1 MVFSPVVNRCLFA
14 FRFSMPITVEDVYAY
29 MVDKYY
35 GKENGLKLEKV
46 DLNAECLVK
55 FNWK

>member
-1 MVFSPVVNRCLFA
+1 
-14 FRFSMPITVEDVYAY
+14 

-35 GKENGLKLEKV
+35 GKDNGLKLEKV

-55 FNWK
+55 FDWK

>member
-1 MVFSPVVNRCLFA
+1 MNRCLFA

-29 MVDKYY
+29 MVDEYY
-35 GKENGLKLEKV
+35 GKDNGLKLEKV

-55 FNWK
+55 FDWTK

>member
-1 MVFSPVVNRCLFA
+1 MNRCLFA

-35 GKENGLKLEKV
+35 GKDNGLKLEDV

-55 FNWK
+55 FDWKK

>member
-1 MVFSPVVNRCLFA
+1 
-14 FRFSMPITVEDVYAY
+14 

-35 GKENGLKLEKV
+35 GKDNGLKLEKV

-55 FNWK
+55 FNCK